1 MSSNQRLE
9 VWRGQRKKTSGGLT
23 KEMLTKNKR
32 GKIVSK
38 KKSEQ
43 ASDQNNL
50 GSWLRETGK
59 KVPKDEMLRKKGAK
73 PGEAKP
79 TAKPK
84 AKSKAKQAPKAAPK
98 VVPKKKAVQ
107 KAVAP
112 KVTKAKKPAP
122 TKSKAKPKVVRSKSK
137 AALKSKINPLT
148 KQPYDKRNKQGYVAD
163 AKVSLDNVKR
173 TKLRSKRGNV
183 SKADIR
189 AALLA
194 AGKGG
199 GW

>member
-23 KEMLTKNKR
+23 KDMLTKNKR

-73 PGEAKP
+73 PGKEEAKP
-79 TAKPK
+79 TAAKPK

-163 AKVSLDNVKR
+163 AKVSLDNVKK
-173 TKLRSKRGNV
+173 TKLKPKKV
-183 SKADIR
+183 SNAD
-189 AALLA
+189 LA
-194 AGKGG
+194 AMFASKGG